1 MVYASYTFLFEN
13 MLKYN
18 MLLSLEKVNGLYSPS
33 KGNSASMHQYTYSE
47 VNIVM

>member
-18 MLLSLEKVNGLYSPS
+18 MLLSLEKINEIIFPFYR
-33 KGNSASMHQYTYSE
+33 
-47 VNIVM
+47 